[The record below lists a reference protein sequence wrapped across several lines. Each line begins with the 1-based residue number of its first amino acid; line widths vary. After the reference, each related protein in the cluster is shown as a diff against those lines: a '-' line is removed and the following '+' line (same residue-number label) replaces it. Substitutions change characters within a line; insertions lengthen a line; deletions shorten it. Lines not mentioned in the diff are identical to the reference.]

1 MKIAFSG
8 RALLC
13 PLVLPTKTLR
23 VMRWTT
29 AFIFL
34 FCMHAS
40 ATGFSQKITISK
52 KEISLSQLFKEIR
65 KQTGYTFWYEDK
77 LLEGTGKVDVE
88 FNAATV
94 EQVLDKVLQQFPL
107 SYSVVDKSIIVRKKK
122 LPVISPPSRLIMDST
137 VLVGGMVVDG
147 KTGQRISGASIIV
160 KGTKTGASSD
170 ANGRFSIRAEKG
182 QTIVISYIGYEDYTF
197 KVKEQGST
205 LVQMKVAAASMK
217 DVVVMG
223 VMNRPKQS
231 FTGAATSFTKEEL
244 TRASATN
251 VFNAL
256 RSLDPSFQLPDNL
269 QTGSD
274 PNAKQNILIRGG
286 NSLGDLNGANNSDV
300 FNYTKSPNTPLFIL
314 DGFEVSQQRISDL
327 DINRIAG
334 VTILKDASATA
345 IYGSRA
351 ANGVVVVETIRPKE
365 GKLRVTYTG
374 SVVSEIPD
382 LKGYDLLN
390 AEEKIILEKDGGLY
404 NANGVAFIQ
413 EERDMIY
420 SYRKALVAKGNNTDW
435 KRIPVRNG
443 VSYNNNLFIEG
454 GNDAVTYGLTG
465 IYNKTAGVM
474 KGSGREN
481 ISGNSFLSYRYRNLL
496 FRNDFTVNHTTAINS
511 PYGNFSSYTLYNPY
525 HSPYT
530 PDGQIAYYLED
541 IHHVTGKV
549 LSQLT
554 NPLYNLQLH
563 TVDENRSLN
572 IINNLFVQW
581 QVQPWLRL
589 SGRLAYNRT
598 NNEADYFLPAK
609 HTSFDTIPVDR
620 FFERGSYTKTYG
632 RNNTLDGS
640 LNADFNKAV
649 GGGILFASLGTTFRQ
664 EKFSTEAFRLIG
676 FSNDRLDNILQGSFP
691 RNGEK
696 PTGFEGFNRLLGYF
710 ANLSYAWNQRYLFDF
725 SYRLDGSSQ
734 FGSDKRFA
742 PFWSVGTGW
751 NLHNE
756 NFLKASKHIN
766 QLKLRYSYGYT
777 GSSNFASYL
786 ALSTSQYYS
795 NHDYLYTVGTYLL
808 GFGNSS
814 LRWQQTL
821 KQNLGADITLF
832 NKLQASV
839 DVFHEKTKGSVI
851 SVTTAPSTGFG
862 MYMDNMGDVLSRGI
876 EARLNYNIFT
886 NAKNRDNWSVFLT
899 GMHVTSKVERISNTL
914 EALNKRNTEG
924 LSTAPL
930 PRYAEGRSITALW
943 AVPSLGIDPS
953 TGKEIYLKRDG
964 SKTYVYDPLDQ
975 VIVGDN
981 RPKLQG
987 TFGTNLEIHGIGLNL
1002 FFEYRFGGQAYNQTL
1017 VDRVENASISS
1028 NVDRRVY
1035 EERWRKPGDHTFYKG
1050 IVSVDGIRESGIS
1063 YNSSRF
1069 IQDDNWVSL
1078 RNASLYYRFSNKLNK
1093 QIGLQD
1099 TKITL
1104 FSSQLFWL
1112 SSIKQERGLDYPFA
1126 RSITLQVNTTF

>member
-1 MKIAFSG
+1 MKIAFYG
-8 RALLC
+8 RASLC
-13 PLVLPTKTLR
+13 PYVLPTKTLR
-23 VMRWTT
+23 LMRWTT

-40 ATGFSQKITISK
+40 ATGYSQKITISK
-52 KEISLSQLFKEIR
+52 KEITLSQLFKEIR

-77 LLEGTGKVDVE
+77 LLEGTGKINAD

-94 EQVLDKVLQQFPL
+94 EQVLDNALQHLPL
-107 SYSVVDKSIIVRKKK
+107 SYSMVDKSIIIRKKII
-122 LPVISPPSRLIMDST
+122 PSTSPPSKEPADSSF
-137 VLVGGMVVDG
+137 LVAGRVVDA
-147 KTGQRISGASIIV
+147 KTGQSVVGASIVV

-170 ANGRFSIRAEKG
+170 QNGHFSLHVKKG
-182 QTIVISYIGYEDYTF
+182 QTIQVSFVGYENYTH
-197 KVKEQGST
+197 KITDRQPLLVELIGSST
-205 LVQMKVAAASMK
+205 TMK

-223 VMNRPKQS
+223 VMSRPKQS
-231 FTGAATSFTKEEL
+231 FTGSATSFSKEEL

-256 RSLDPSFQLPDNL
+256 RSLDPAFQLPDNL

-274 PNAKQNILIRGG
+274 PNAKQNIMIRGG
-286 NSLGDLNGANNSDV
+286 NSLGDLNGANSSDV
-300 FNYTKSPNTPLFIL
+300 FNYTKSPNAPLFIL
-314 DGFEVSQQRISDL
+314 DGFEVSLQRINDL

-390 AEEKIILEKDGGLY
+390 AEEKLILEKDGGLY
-404 NANGVAFIQ
+404 NSNGTAFQQ
-413 EERDMIY
+413 EELDVMY
-420 SYRKALVAKGNNTDW
+420 SYRRALVAKGNNTDW

-443 VSYNNNLFIEG
+443 VSTNNNLYIEG
-454 GNDAVTYGLTG
+454 GSDAVTYGLTG

-481 ISGNSFLSYRYRNLL
+481 ISGNSFLSYRYKNLL
-496 FRNDFTVNHTTAINS
+496 FRNDFTVNHTTATNS
-511 PYGNFSSYTLYNPY
+511 PYGSFQAYTLYNPY

-530 PDGQIAYYLED
+530 PDGDIAYYLED
-541 IHHVTGKV
+541 IQHVTGKI
-549 LSQLT
+549 LSQTT
-554 NPLYNLQLH
+554 NPLYNLKLH
-563 TVDENRSLN
+563 TVDENRTLN
-572 IINNLFVQW
+572 FINNLYMQW

-598 NNEADYFLPAK
+598 TNEADYFLPAK
-609 HTSFDTIPVDR
+609 HTSFDTIPVER
-620 FFERGSYTKTYG
+620 FYERGSYTKTYG

-640 LNADFNKAV
+640 LTADFNKAV
-649 GGGILFASLGTTFRQ
+649 GGGILFASLGTNIRQ
-664 EKFSTEAFRLIG
+664 EKFSTEAYRLIG

-696 PTGFEGFNRLLGYF
+696 PSGFEGFNRLLGYF
-710 ANLSYAWNQRYLFDF
+710 ANLSYAWNQRYLLDL

-742 PFWSVGTGW
+742 PFWSIGTGW

-756 NFLKASKHIN
+756 EFLKSSRNIN

-786 ALSTSQYYS
+786 ALTTSQYYTM
-795 NHDYLYTVGTYLL
+795 HDYLYTVGTYLM

-821 KQNLGADITLF
+821 KQNLGADIMLF
-832 NKLQASV
+832 KKLQASI

-851 SVTTAPSTGFG
+851 SVTTAPSTGFS

-876 EARLNYNIFT
+876 EARINYNVFA
-886 NAKNRDNWSVFLT
+886 NAKNRDSWSVFLS
-899 GMHVTSKVERISNTL
+899 GMHVTSKVQRISNTL
-914 EALNKRNTEG
+914 EELNKKNTQDS
-924 LSTAPL
+924 STYPL

-953 TGKEIYLKRDG
+953 TGREIYLKRDG
-964 SKTYVYDPLDQ
+964 SKTYEYNPLDQ
-975 VIVGDN
+975 VIVGDS

-987 TFGTNLEIHGIGLNL
+987 TFGTNLEIRGIGLNL
-1002 FFEYRFGGQAYNQTL
+1002 FFEYRVGGQAYNQTL
-1017 VDRVENASISS
+1017 VDRVENASVAT

-1035 EERWRKPGDHTFYKG
+1035 EERWRKPGDHSFYKG
-1050 IVSVDGIRESGIS
+1050 IVSVEGVRVTSIS

-1078 RNASLYYRFSNKLNK
+1078 RNASVYYRFSNKLNK

-1099 TKITL
+1099 TKVTL
-1104 FSSQLFWL
+1104 FASQLFWL
-1112 SSIKQERGLDYPFA
+1112 SSIKQERGTDYPFA